1 MKNYLE
7 FKIPVQRNAQW
18 YKELCEAMQEVRIP
32 VRWQNGFYHITV
44 AFMHDDLHVKELR
57 ETFARILSGKKA
69 PSITL
74 DRLETFQTQSGK
86 ELIINLAP
94 SHPSDELLTLINELR
109 SAAINS
115 GSQISKDFFIHIT
128 LGRIDAED
136 ADLDEIKDIISSI
149 SSTIGSSLNSF
160 SIGGQTTEKS
170 SEKGAMNDVNVQFLF
185 GNMADFVQTYKIIC
199 ICQLFFVPL
208 QPILKLLL

>member
-7 FKIPVQRNAQW
+7 FKIPVQRNVQW
-18 YKELCEAMQEVRIP
+18 YKDLYEAMQEVRIP

-44 AFMHDDLHVKELR
+44 AFLHDDLHVKELR
-57 ETFARILSGKKA
+57 EAFACILSGKKA

-74 DRLETFQTQSGK
+74 DKLEVFQTQSGK

-149 SSTIGSSLNSF
+149 SFSPFKVSIKEAEYRYFRADTIDHWKF
-160 SIGGQTTEKS
+160 IE
-170 SEKGAMNDVNVQFLF
+170 
-185 GNMADFVQTYKIIC
+185 
-199 ICQLFFVPL
+199 
-208 QPILKLLL
+208 